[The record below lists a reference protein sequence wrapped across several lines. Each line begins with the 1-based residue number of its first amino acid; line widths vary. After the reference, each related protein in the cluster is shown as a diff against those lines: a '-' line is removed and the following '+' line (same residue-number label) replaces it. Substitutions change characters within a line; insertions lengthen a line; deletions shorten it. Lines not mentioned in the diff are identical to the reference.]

1 MPVCV
6 NGSCNHN
13 TQTCRRKNIIKVNT
27 LKYYQHTQLFTV
39 SLLSAAST
47 NVLSLQTLVF
57 HLQTNLEAF
66 QDIFS
71 VSLACFKFE
80 VLLCIYVICTEQKM
94 ILNIWVVFLK
104 SDKKQ
109 IEYLPVTITEL
120 FNVYKKFR
128 ISNSF
133 PSKFKLLYSDQWW
146 HPCFT
151 CLNITEWNSSLFKQ
165 IWRISYGLKHYRVL
179 MQLILFEIF
188 SPFPTFTKTSLKSKV
203 LKNHSHDRSWMTEV
217 KTNLSPCF
225 RRKSWRM
232 KTRNATQQRIVDR
245 IMAAWTAWI
254 DWYSAKTRQPWLKI
268 ISLLA
273 YSCKD

>member
-1 MPVCV
+1 MAFGNFHSVSTALVQFFMPVCV

-13 TQTCRRKNIIKVNT
+13 TQTCRRKNIIKVST

-47 NVLSLQTLVF
+47 NVLSLQTLIF

-151 CLNITEWNSSLFKQ
+151 CLNIT
-165 IWRISYGLKHYRVL
+165 
-179 MQLILFEIF
+179 
-188 SPFPTFTKTSLKSKV
+188 
-203 LKNHSHDRSWMTEV
+203 
-217 KTNLSPCF
+217 
-225 RRKSWRM
+225 
-232 KTRNATQQRIVDR
+232 
-245 IMAAWTAWI
+245 
-254 DWYSAKTRQPWLKI
+254 
-268 ISLLA
+268 
-273 YSCKD
+273 